1 MVVLSF
7 CPQVL
12 EKTFYMENPDEIVP
26 DKFVGCSIDWAAGQ
40 DTTVMQVRKKVGD
53 KKGKGKGA
61 VTINQTKP
69 CDSFF
74 NFFK

>member
-1 MVVLSF
+1 MPL
-7 CPQVL
+7 QVL

-26 DKFVGCSIDWAAGQ
+26 DKFVGCSIDWAAGK
-40 DTTVMQVRKKVGD
+40 DTTVTTVKKSVGS
-53 KKGKGKGA
+53 KKNKAKGP